1 MINTELI
8 ARAIC
13 QYGTCKVCDPDCV
26 EYRAAQRVVKAI
38 EAEPLTGLL
47 KSAEELVSKAGVKLL
62 QSTITTKSTLVQELT
77 LADLGLLK
85 TINKLEEVSK
95 DGSNA

>member
-26 EYRAAQRVVKAI
+26 DYRAAMRVMKAI
-38 EAEPLTGLL
+38 EAD
-47 KSAEELVSKAGVKLL
+47 A
-62 QSTITTKSTLVQELT
+62 TK
-77 LADLGLLK
+77 
-85 TINKLEEVSK
+85 EVSK
-95 DGSNA
+95 DGTEV